1 MFLPISS
8 YNRSAPRILD
18 MRSLFANIYYLYLI
32 KLSKW
37 LMLIM
42 PVVVLFYNDN
52 GLETYQIYLLQA
64 GYSISVVIFEIPS
77 GYLAD
82 IVGRTSSALAGELLG
97 LDEPKAGTKPPAT
110 PEVLNLMKG
119 LLPEDANWSAFGISR
134 MEFPIVAQ
142 AAVQRVIA
150 GESVKIEALA
160 TDDRRTEGDGDD
172 DDDNDED
179 YIPDAKIQRQARAI
193 PTQNAG
199 TGADTTLVVVDADDW
214 H

>member
-1 MFLPISS
+1 
-8 YNRSAPRILD
+8 

-82 IVGRTSSALAGELLG
+82 IVGRSSLEHA
-97 LDEPKAGTKPPAT
+97 
-110 PEVLNLMKG
+110 VVV
-119 LLPEDANWSAFGISR
+119 FGI
-134 MEFPIVAQ
+134 VL
-142 AAVQRVIA
+142 AA
-150 GESVKIEALA
+150 GSLA
-160 TDDRRTEGDGDD
+160 AATFMFRHQSFT
-172 DDDNDED
+172 
-179 YIPDAKIQRQARAI
+179 
-193 PTQNAG
+193 
-199 TGADTTLVVVDADDW
+199 
-214 H
+214 